1 MADTI
6 DVTNQGTEIS
16 SKGRKK
22 SSGGKFDKKKKR
34 LYLIRPFNNEKQW

>member
-6 DVTNQGTEIS
+6 DVTNPGTEIS

-22 SSGGKFDKKKKR
+22 SSGGKFDKKKKTF
-34 LYLIRPFNNEKQW
+34 IFNTSFQ